1 MDMQY
6 IKDLKE
12 GDNVSSIY
20 LCRKKNELTAKNG
33 RAYDSLIL
41 QDKTGSID
49 AKIWEPGSVGIEEFS
64 EMDYV
69 DIVGEVTVYQ
79 KKYQLNIKRARRCR
93 EGEYDPS
100 EYVPVTKKNRKEMWD
115 EMIRLANKVKEPHLR
130 QLIIKLFVDDK
141 EFIHSFQVSSAAKTV
156 HHGFMGGLLE
166 HTLSVMRL
174 CDNFADNYP
183 FLNRD
188 LLLTAA
194 MFHDIGK
201 TRELSRFPQNDYT
214 DEGQLIGHIIIGV
227 EMIDE
232 KIKEI
237 PDFPPVLSA
246 ELRHCILAHHGELEY
261 GSPKKPAL
269 AEAAALNFADN
280 TDAKLEIFKEMLEKG
295 TEENSWLGWQQLLDS
310 NIRKTEL

>member
-1 MDMQY
+1 MQY

-12 GDNVSSIY
+12 GDSVSGIY
-20 LCRKKNELTAKNG
+20 LCRRKSELTAKNG
-33 RAYDSLIL
+33 RAYDSLVL
-41 QDKTGSID
+41 QDKTGSMD

-64 EMDYV
+64 EMDYI
-69 DIVGEVTVYQ
+69 DIVGDVTVYQ

-93 EGEYDPS
+93 EGEYDPA
-100 EYVPVTKKNRKEMWD
+100 EYVPVSHKDRKQMWT
-115 EMIRLANKVKEPHLR
+115 ELIRLANKVKEPHLR
-130 QLIIKLFVDDK
+130 QLIIRFFVEDK

-166 HTLSVMRL
+166 HTLGVMRL
-174 CDNFADNYP
+174 CDAFADNYD

-201 TRELSRFPQNDYT
+201 TKELSKFPQNDYT
-214 DEGQLIGHIIIGV
+214 NEGQLIGHIIIGV

-232 KIKEI
+232 KIRGI

-246 ELRHCILAHHGELEY
+246 ELRHCILAHHGEFEY

-280 TDAKLEIFKEMLEKG
+280 ADAKLEIFKEMFERG
-295 TEENSWLGWQQLLDS
+295 TEESPWLGWQQLLDS
-310 NIRKTEL
+310 NIRKTEV

>member
-1 MDMQY
+1 MQY

-12 GDNVSSIY
+12 GSSVSSIY
-20 LCRKKNELTAKNG
+20 LVRKKSELTAKNG
-33 RAYDSLIL
+33 RPYDSLIL
-41 QDKTGSID
+41 QDRTGTMD
-49 AKIWEPGSVGIEEFS
+49 AKIWEPNSVGIEDFS
-64 EMDYV
+64 EMDYI

-93 EGEYDPS
+93 EGEYNPED
-100 EYVPVTKKNRKEMWD
+100 YIPVTKKNRKQMWD

-130 QLIIKLFVDDK
+130 QLIIKFFVEDK
-141 EFIHSFQVSSAAKTV
+141 EFAKTFQNSSAAKTV
-156 HHGFMGGLLE
+156 HHAYMGGLLE
-166 HTLSVMRL
+166 HTLGVMKL
-174 CDNFADNYP
+174 CDTFADNYP

-232 KIKEI
+232 RIREI
-237 PDFPPVLSA
+237 PDFPPVLAS
-246 ELRHCILAHHGELEY
+246 ELRHCILAHHGELEF

-280 TDAKLEIFKEMLEKG
+280 ADAKLEIFREMIEKS
-295 TEENSWLGWQQLLDS
+295 TDNSWMGWQQLLDS
-310 NIRKTEL
+310 NIRKTEI

>member
-1 MDMQY
+1 MQY

-227 EMIDE
+227 ENS
-232 KIKEI
+232 
-237 PDFPPVLSA
+237 DFETAIRAIYNIFVL
-246 ELRHCILAHHGELEY
+246 C
-261 GSPKKPAL
+261 
-269 AEAAALNFADN
+269 
-280 TDAKLEIFKEMLEKG
+280 KL
-295 TEENSWLGWQQLLDS
+295 
-310 NIRKTEL
+310 

>member
-1 MDMQY
+1 M
-6 IKDLKE
+6 E
-12 GDNVSSIY
+12 
-20 LCRKKNELTAKNG
+20 
-33 RAYDSLIL
+33 
-41 QDKTGSID
+41 
-49 AKIWEPGSVGIEEFS
+49 
-64 EMDYV
+64 YV

-141 EFIHSFQVSSAAKTV
+141 DFIHSFQVSSAAKTV

>member
-1 MDMQY
+1 MQY

-246 ELRHCILAHHGELEY
+246 ELQHCILAHHGELEY

-295 TEENSWLGWQQLLDS
+295 MEENSWLGWQQLLDS

>member
-1 MDMQY
+1 MQY

-79 KKYQLNIKRARRCR
+79 KKYQLDIKRARRCR

-237 PDFPPVLSA
+237 PDFPPHL
-246 ELRHCILAHHGELEY
+246 LASSHRGAVRKGE
-261 GSPKKPAL
+261 GFTISRSL
-269 AEAAALNFADN
+269 A
-280 TDAKLEIFKEMLEKG
+280 
-295 TEENSWLGWQQLLDS
+295 
-310 NIRKTEL
+310 